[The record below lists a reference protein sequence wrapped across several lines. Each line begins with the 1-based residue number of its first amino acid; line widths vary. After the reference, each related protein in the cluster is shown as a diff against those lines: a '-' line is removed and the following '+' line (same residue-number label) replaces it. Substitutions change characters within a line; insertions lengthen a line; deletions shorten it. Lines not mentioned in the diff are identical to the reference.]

1 MIHFNYLDDHDLI
14 SLYLRYSRIEW
25 ALVCRCAPPLE
36 MKWIIVEGSEQ
47 ELRDEQKKN
56 TRAQLWHNGKPVIEI
71 AKE

>member
-1 MIHFNYLDDHDLI
+1 
-14 SLYLRYSRIEW
+14 
-25 ALVCRCAPPLE
+25 